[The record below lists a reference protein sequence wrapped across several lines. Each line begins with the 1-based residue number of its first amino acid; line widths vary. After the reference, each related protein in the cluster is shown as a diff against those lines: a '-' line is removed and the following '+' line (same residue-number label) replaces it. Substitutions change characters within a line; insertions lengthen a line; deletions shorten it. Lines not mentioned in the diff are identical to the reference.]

1 MKFAASRAFLLSF
14 LLDPTLET
22 TNRANQIDYGFRPEN
37 DTQTKASNMEE
48 HKQQQQQ
55 QTNQV
60 G

>member
-1 MKFAASRAFLLSF
+1 MKLAASRAFLLSF

-48 HKQQQQQ
+48 HKQQQ
-55 QTNQV
+55 TNQV